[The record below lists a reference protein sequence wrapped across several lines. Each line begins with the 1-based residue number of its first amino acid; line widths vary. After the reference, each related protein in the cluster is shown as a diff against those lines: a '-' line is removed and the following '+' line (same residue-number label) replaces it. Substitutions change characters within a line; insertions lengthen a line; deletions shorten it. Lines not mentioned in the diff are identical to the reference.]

1 MKHSDETADLE
12 TLDSLKEDLAIIKTE
27 LEDVSR
33 NIQRQRDVEDEHMNL
48 TASAASQQTW
58 MSILKMMV
66 VIGICVVQVFLVT
79 QHFQGAQNKRHQVDP
94 FASGMI

>member
-1 MKHSDETADLE
+1 ME
-12 TLDSLKEDLAIIKTE
+12 TLDSLKEDLDIIKME

-58 MSILKMMV
+58 MSILKMLV
-66 VIGICVVQVFLVT
+66 VIGICVVQVYLIT
-79 QHFQGAQNKRHQVDP
+79 
-94 FASGMI
+94 